1 MAGPRARKVRAGEL
15 DVVKIGKMIVI
26 ERAVVA
32 YLRKQAA
39 AKEAQAKVE
48 RDLARQARAS

>member
-1 MAGPRARKVRAGEL
+1 MAGPRVRKVRAGEL

-26 ERAVVA
+26 KRAVVA